1 MKALF
6 NGIFNHFN
14 TANTFKTAVSSRLYL
29 GYAPQD
35 SQYPYSV
42 YNLDSLVPD
51 FNFSSTYEEAI
62 IVFNIFS
69 DKESHAE
76 ITTIYGYL
84 DDLFDDCVITV
95 AGYKRVKFQREFG
108 FLSRDIEEGVWQYDV
123 QYRVI
128 LRKN

>member
-14 TANTFKTAVSSRLYL
+14 TANDFKTGVSSRLYL

-35 SQYPYSV
+35 TAYPYSV

-69 DKESHAE
+69 DKEFHAE
-76 ITTIYGYL
+76 ITTLYGYL
-84 DDLFDDCVITV
+84 DALFDDCVITV
-95 AGYKRVKFQREFG
+95 TGYSRVKFQREFA

>member
-1 MKALF
+1 MKALL
-6 NGIFNHFN
+6 NGIYNHFN
-14 TANTFKTAVSSRLYL
+14 AANSFKTAVSSRLYF
-29 GYAPQD
+29 GSAPQTTA
-35 SQYPYSV
+35 YPYSV
-42 YNLDSLVPD
+42 YNIDSIVPD

-69 DKESHAE
+69 DKSSHAE
-76 ITTIYGYL
+76 ITTLYGYL

-95 AGYKRVKFQREFG
+95 TGYSRVKFQREFG
-108 FLSRDIEEGVWQYDV
+108 FINRDVEESVWQYNV